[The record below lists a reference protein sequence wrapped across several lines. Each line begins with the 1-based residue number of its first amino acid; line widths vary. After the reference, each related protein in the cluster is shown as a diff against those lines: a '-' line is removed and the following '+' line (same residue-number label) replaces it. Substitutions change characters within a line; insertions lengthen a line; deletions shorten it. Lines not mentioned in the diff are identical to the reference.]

1 MGIRPLT
8 ASFARQLPPCP
19 IIAHFI
25 ENVYVFYNFLYDSCF
40 LSTYPCTSHLNI
52 RLNLSLMELNNLKLD
67 YEYLLNSNSK
77 KAIAKPLFSK
87 NRSKNSILEQIISDK
102 AKILKSTITELLSE
116 ITQRESINTDISD
129 KIDQE
134 IFDQENNLQILRQKG
149 FRYAFDNLLTRQRL
163 ESQIE
168 GSIQDLEQEKR
179 KERVE
184 CWRDLMNLK
193 KDLLSAFREYWNL
206 VKRRE
211 LLESK

>member
-1 MGIRPLT
+1 
-8 ASFARQLPPCP
+8 
-19 IIAHFI
+19 
-25 ENVYVFYNFLYDSCF
+25 
-40 LSTYPCTSHLNI
+40 
-52 RLNLSLMELNNLKLD
+52 MELNNLKLN

-77 KAIAKPLFSK
+77 KTIDNPLFSK
-87 NRSKNSILEQIISDK
+87 NRSKNSLLEQIISDK
-102 AKILKSTITELLSE
+102 TKILKSTITELLSE
-116 ITQRESINTDISD
+116 ITQREMINNDISD

-149 FRYAFDNLLTRQRL
+149 FGYAFDNLLIRQRL
-163 ESQIE
+163 ESQQAD
-168 GSIQDLEQEKR
+168 SIQDLEQEKR

-211 LLESK
+211 LLERN

>member
-8 ASFARQLPPCP
+8 ASIARQLPPCS

-25 ENVYVFYNFLYDSCF
+25 ENVYIFYKFLYDSCF
-40 LSTYPCTSHLNI
+40 FSTYPYTSYLNI
-52 RLNLSLMELNNLKLD
+52 PLNLSLMELNNLKLD

-77 KAIAKPLFSK
+77 KTIGNPLFSK
-87 NRSKNSILEQIISDK
+87 NRSKNSLLEQIISDK
-102 AKILKSTITELLSE
+102 TKILKSTITELLSE
-116 ITQRESINTDISD
+116 ITQRELINNDISD

-134 IFDQENNLQILRQKG
+134 IFSQKNNLQILRQKG
-149 FRYAFDNLLTRQRL
+149 FGYAFDNLLTRQRL
-163 ESQIE
+163 ESQLE
-168 GSIQDLEQEKR
+168 DSIQDLEQEKR

-206 VKRRE
+206 AKRRE
-211 LLESK
+211 LLEL

>member
-1 MGIRPLT
+1 MIL
-8 ASFARQLPPCP
+8 
-19 IIAHFI
+19 
-25 ENVYVFYNFLYDSCF
+25 VF
-40 LSTYPCTSHLNI
+40 STYPCTSHLNNHP
-52 RLNLSLMELNNLKLD
+52 NLSLMKLNNLKMN

-77 KAIAKPLFSK
+77 KTIDNPLLSK
-87 NRSKNSILEQIISDK
+87 NRFKNSLLEQIISDK
-102 AKILKSTITELLSE
+102 TKILKSTITELLSE
-116 ITQRESINTDISD
+116 ITQRELINNNISD

-149 FRYAFDNLLTRQRL
+149 FGYAFDNLLTRQRL
-163 ESQIE
+163 ESQLE
-168 GSIQDLEQEKR
+168 DSIQDLEQEKR

-211 LLESK
+211 LLEV